1 MSTIP
6 STSKRLTV
14 PYTVVGGGRS
24 GRARRFPT
32 PLTVLLLNR
41 GGRFFKHAFFEE
53 LARLG
58 AEEIISIE
66 GPTASYE
73 IENLSRDFPSIK
85 FMVLHEATSRGE
97 QINMGVEEAKGE
109 LVFVVWNNMKLPSSS
124 IAARILERI
133 RESDCLC
140 SVPLMQNAR
149 FETMPTI
156 MAPAF
161 YNKLL
166 KVLALQPSSDGMMS
180 LFPFDYCGV
189 YNKERFILVGGYDST
204 LTNPYWQKMDFG
216 FRSYMWGEKILCST
230 ALHVSYAGELP
241 SEDSTPNDDYRLFY
255 LKNLSVRFTGDS
267 GTLPRSR
274 LFPYF
279 FRAGGYLNA
288 LRSFRQARAWVEVNR
303 FRFKQDARSVTELWE
318 VPEV

>member
-6 STSKRLTV
+6 STSKRLSV

-32 PLTVLLLNR
+32 PLTLLLLNR

-53 LARLG
+53 LTRLG

-73 IENLSRDFPSIK
+73 IENLSRDFPTIK
-85 FMVLHEATSRGE
+85 FMVLHEPTSRGE

-109 LVFVVWNNMKLPSSS
+109 LVFVIWNDMKLSSSS
-124 IAARILERI
+124 ISARIVERI

-140 SVPLMQNAR
+140 TVPLVQNAR
-149 FETMPTI
+149 LETVPTI

-166 KVLALQPSSDGMMS
+166 KVLALQPSSDGIMS
-180 LFPFDYCGV
+180 LFPFDYCGI
-189 YNKERFILVGGYDST
+189 YNKERFILVGGYDSSLAT
-204 LTNPYWQKMDFG
+204 PYWQKMDFG
-216 FRSYMWGEKILCST
+216 FRSYMWGEKIHCST
-230 ALHVSYAGELP
+230 ALHVSYSGELP
-241 SEDSTPNDDYRLFY
+241 SEDSTPDEGYKMFF

-267 GTLPRSR
+267 GILPRSR
-274 LFPYF
+274 FFPYILRTGGAMSALKA
-279 FRAGGYLNA
+279 FR
-288 LRSFRQARAWVEVNR
+288 RARAWVETNR
-303 FRFKQDARSVTELWE
+303 FRFKQDARSVTDLWE
-318 VPEV
+318 VPEL